1 MRLFVAA
8 VSAVALAAGLTLGAQ
23 AQAQTPIKIKFSH
36 VVAEATPKGQGAL
49 LFKQEVE
56 KKLPGKVVVEV
67 YANSALFGDAKEM
80 EALALG
86 DVQIIAPSLSK
97 FDKFTKKLQVF
108 DLPFLFD
115 DIAAID
121 RFQKT
126 KLGQSLL
133 EDSIKAKGYK
143 GLAFWHNGM
152 KQLSA
157 TKPLRV
163 PEDAKG
169 LKFRIQPSNVLL
181 AQFQALGANP
191 QKMAFAEVYQA
202 LQVGTVNGQENTWS
216 NIYSQ
221 KFHEVQ
227 KYITETNHG
236 VIDYIVVANTTFWEK
251 LPPDIRKQLDA
262 IMADVTAKTNKIA
275 NDFNEADKKKIIDA
289 KTSEIIKLTKEQ
301 QGQWRKAMAPV
312 YKQFEAEIG
321 KNLID
326 AALAANKGS

>member
-8 VSAVALAAGLTLGAQ
+8 ASAVALVAGLSGQ
-23 AQAQTPIKIKFSH
+23 AAAQTPIKIKFSH
-36 VVAEATPKGQGAL
+36 VVADATPKGQGAL
-49 LFKQEVE
+49 MFKQEVE
-56 KKLPGKVVVEV
+56 KKLAGKVVVEV
-67 YANSALFGDAKEM
+67 YPNSSLFGDAKEM

-115 DIAAID
+115 DIHAID
-121 RFQKT
+121 KFQKT

-143 GLAFWHNGM
+143 GLAYWHNGM

-163 PEDAKG
+163 PADAKG

-236 VIDYIVVANTTFWEK
+236 VIDYMVVANTAFWEK
-251 LPPDIRKQLDA
+251 LPKDIRVALDR
-262 IMADVTAKTNKIA
+262 IMADVTVKANKTA
-275 NDFNEADKKKIIDA
+275 NDYNEADKKKIIDA
-289 KTSEIIKLTKEQ
+289 KTSEIIKLTKDQ
-301 QGQWRKAMAPV
+301 QGQWRKAMEPV
-312 YKQFEAEIG
+312 YKQFEGEIG
-321 KNLID
+321 KDLIQ

>member
-1 MRLFVAA
+1 MRFIVAA
-8 VSAVALAAGLTLGAQ
+8 VSAAALALGLSA
-23 AQAQTPIKIKFSH
+23 AAEAQTPIKIKFSH
-36 VVAEATPKGQGAL
+36 VVAESTPKGQGAL
-49 LFKQEVE
+49 LFKQEAE
-56 KKLPGKVVVEV
+56 KRLPGKVVVEV
-67 YANSALFGDAKEM
+67 YPNSSLFGDAKEM

-97 FDKFTKKLQVF
+97 FDKFTKKLQLF

-115 DIAAID
+115 DIQAID

-143 GLAFWHNGM
+143 GLAYWHNGM

-157 TKPLRV
+157 NKALHV
-163 PEDAKG
+163 PADAKG

-181 AQFQALGANP
+181 AQFQAMGANP

-202 LQVGTVNGQENTWS
+202 LQVGTVDGQENTWS

-236 VIDYIVVANTTFWEK
+236 VVDYIVVANTQFWEK
-251 LPPDIRKQLDA
+251 LPPDIRKALDA
-262 IMADVTAKTNKIA
+262 VMAEVTVKTNKTA
-275 NDFNEADKKKIIDA
+275 DEFNEADKKKIIAA
-289 KTSEIIKLTKEQ
+289 KTSEIITLTKDQ
-301 QGQWRKAMAPV
+301 QAQWRKAMEPV
-312 YKQFEAEIG
+312 YKQFEGEIG
-321 KNLID
+321 KDLIQ
-326 AALAANKGS
+326 AALASNKGS